1 MNTEA
6 SNGFCALE
14 SFGKFGSKNE
24 FSCTGLNSVC
34 SENTNLT

>member
-1 MNTEA
+1 MV
-6 SNGFCALE
+6 FVHWKV
-14 SFGKFGSKNE
+14 FGKFGSKNE